1 MKKSI
6 SMLLTTGVL
15 ATGCASLPP
24 MKGNPQDRDVNYVIE
39 EGKETDHFEGKS
51 DFTVVLF
58 PEDHSLYGCQANI
71 YLALE
76 KAVLA
81 GEVRFVAREGRVG
94 PTEHTNNYFQKM
106 RYFDRNLHVGYYKDL
121 LELPFEERQQ
131 QARSWVQNHDF
142 PSRYLPD
149 INDNPLRNWSKTRPM
164 ISTVLNESV
173 YQWIHTIGVESQET
187 FDRAKEELTKAGDS
201 IGKAKNIL
209 SEAYVV
215 EEDDKKYFATCIDDL
230 SAKLTENEKITKKE
244 EIFTDCRDKLIKI
257 RKNAFLVVRDEQI
270 KYRNAGMVPNIQNY
284 ARKLSFVEGTKVLF
298 PIGAMHVQ
306 DLTQRFKEERIS
318 YQVIEHKACEEE
330 DIYE

>member
-1 MKKSI
+1 
-6 SMLLTTGVL
+6 MLGMVGLL
-15 ATGCASLPP
+15 SAGCASLPQII
-24 MKGNPQDRDVNYVIE
+24 GNPQDRDVNYVIE
-39 EGKETDHFEGKS
+39 EGKETDHFKGKS

-94 PTEHTNNYFQKM
+94 PTEHTNKYFQNMK
-106 RYFDRNLHVGYYKDL
+106 YFDRNLHVGYYKDL

-131 QARSWVQNHDF
+131 QARKWVLNHDF
-142 PSRYLPD
+142 PSWYLRD
-149 INDNPLRNWSKTRPM
+149 INDNPARDWELARPM

-173 YQWIHTIGVESQET
+173 YQWIHTIGVESQEAL
-187 FDRAKEELTKAGDS
+187 DRADEELAKADGA

-215 EEDDKKYFATCIDDL
+215 EEDDKKYFDTCMDDL
-230 SAKLTENEKITKKE
+230 SAKLTEKEKITKKE
-244 EIFTDCRDKLIKI
+244 ELFTDCRDKLIKT

-298 PIGAMHVQ
+298 PIGAMHIQ

-318 YQVIEHKACEEE
+318 YQVIKHKTCEEE
-330 DIYE
+330 DIYDNTEK